1 MAGNFTALPVALLLM
16 KNTYGVIK
24 EQAPI
29 AIVMTD
35 PYWIHVFLGI
45 LMAYSLD
52 ANFIN

>member
-29 AIVMTD
+29 AIVMT
-35 PYWIHVFLGI
+35 VSI
-45 LMAYSLD
+45 LDSCISGHFNGL
-52 ANFIN
+52 FT